1 MKSFLE
7 FLNENSPNKIIKNT
21 ATKEKP
27 KSNKIPKEAVLYIF
41 RPEVNITCQ
50 KCVFI
55 KGGNK
60 AKNVDGDKCAV
71 LGPTETISAKSG
83 SCGFYIHGDLGEAGE
98 VPWIGFI
105 TKPEAG
111 YFENKTGFQCKRCE
125 YFDAKTMDCEK
136 VDKDSEGDTPG
147 IIHPDACCNRWEP
160 DSVRAKLPANKLFNI
175 LN

>member
-1 MKSFLE
+1 M
-7 FLNENSPNKIIKNT
+7 NSDPKLINKITRILSEEAKE
-21 ATKEKP
+21 TK
-27 KSNKIPKEAVLYIF
+27 KIPKEAVLYIF

-55 KGGNK
+55 KGGDK
-60 AKNVDGDKCAV
+60 AKNKDGDKCAV
-71 LGPTETISAKSG
+71 LGPTETISAKTG

-125 YFDAKTMDCEK
+125 YFDFKLKDCEK

-147 IIHPDACCNRWEP
+147 MIHPDGCCNHWEA
-160 DSVRAKLPANKLFNI
+160 DDVRAKLPPDKLFNI
-175 LN
+175 ITT